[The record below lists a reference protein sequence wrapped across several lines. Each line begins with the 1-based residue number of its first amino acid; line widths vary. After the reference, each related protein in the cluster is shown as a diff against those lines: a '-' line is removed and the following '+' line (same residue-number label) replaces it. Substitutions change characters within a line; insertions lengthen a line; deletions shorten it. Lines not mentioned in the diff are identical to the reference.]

1 LLCARRKNNDAK
13 IIFGSSVRI
22 FSLSAVCCHVSRH
35 THLLPLHKN
44 KRARAPRMLLLGRTA
59 SSSSSS
65 SSSFFPF
72 PRPHPLGTR
81 RRNLSSSSSSSSSSS
96 FTSSPS
102 EKASTQKNARTKKKI
117 TMATGAASNAP
128 SSEKERITNASCYCG
143 KVQMEVRG
151 LPVAVSICH
160 CTICRRLSGGVYS
173 QQSLHSQKNFTCEAT
188 ENDLWSIQTSPN
200 VTRYRCKECGSPV
213 YAKLGKGKTYVVPRS
228 ALINIAKDDKSFA
241 PTHHMHYKQRVV
253 NVEDDLPKFVGTST
267 PGRAEAWNPSLD

>member
-1 LLCARRKNNDAK
+1 MCPETHTLL
-13 IIFGSSVRI
+13 
-22 FSLSAVCCHVSRH
+22 SLHE
-35 THLLPLHKN
+35 N

-65 SSSFFPF
+65 SSLFSF

-81 RRNLSSSSSSSSSSS
+81 RRRRNLSSSSPSSSSSSSS

-102 EKASTQKNARTKKKI
+102 EKASSSQTNARTRKKI

-143 KVQMEVRG
+143 KVQMEIRG

-160 CTICRRLSGGVYS
+160 CTVCRRLSGGVYS

-213 YAKLGKGKTYVVPRS
+213 YATLGKGKTYVVPRS
-228 ALINIAKDDKSFA
+228 ALINVAKDDKSFA

>member
-1 LLCARRKNNDAK
+1 
-13 IIFGSSVRI
+13 
-22 FSLSAVCCHVSRH
+22 
-35 THLLPLHKN
+35 
-44 KRARAPRMLLLGRTA
+44 MLLLGRTA

-65 SSSFFPF
+65 SSSSLFPF
-72 PRPHPLGTR
+72 TLLPPSPSPRPPPLGTR
-81 RRNLSSSSSSSSSSS
+81 RRRRNLSCSSSP

-102 EKASTQKNARTKKKI
+102 EKASSQKNARTRKKI

-143 KVQMEVRG
+143 KVQMEIRG

-160 CTICRRLSGGVYS
+160 CTVCRRLSGGVYS

-213 YAKLGKGKTYVVPRS
+213 YATLGKGKTYVVPRS
-228 ALINIAKDDKSFA
+228 ALINVAKDDKSFA

-253 NVEDDLPKFVGTST
+253 NIEDDLPKFVGTST
-267 PGRAEAWNPSLD
+267 PGRAEVWNPCLD